1 MLSGQIPIEISQLSH
16 LLSLDLSYNSDL
28 ELKKHS
34 LRCLVQNLTCLQ
46 KLDLS
51 GVNISSMVP
60 NILTNLSSLK
70 SFSLVDCGLHE
81 KFSVG
86 IFKLSKLR
94 FLFVRENN
102 GLTGYLPGFTW
113 SNQLEKL
120 DLSFTSFSGELLA
133 YMGNLRFLVELN
145 MRGCNISGPIPSSVG
160 NLTKLTYLD
169 LSFNSFVG
177 NIRPSLGNLPQLF
190 SLDISNNRLIGPN
203 LEVLDLSENYLN
215 GIVEFDEF
223 VKLKHLNTLDIA
235 GNELLLLTKEADANA
250 THQNFVALAFSS
262 CNLSEFPN
270 FLRNQH
276 ELDSLEVLDL
286 ANNNFNGSLPRCL
299 DSFGAYLS
307 ILDLRW
313 NKFQGSIPESWIKE
327 GNLVMINSSQNKFQ
341 RAFA

>member
-1 MLSGQIPIEISQLSH
+1 MILQVLIKIFESNFLLAFSAFFTSKGLTLRTINNFNYSHIPSQVRDLSSLTHLDLSYSMLSGQIPLEISQLSH

-94 FLFVRENN
+94 FLSVRENN
-102 GLTGYLPGFTW
+102 GLTSYLPGFTW
-113 SNQLEKL
+113 SSQLEKL

-133 YMGNLRFLVELN
+133 SMGNLRFLVELN

-160 NLTKLTYLD
+160 NLIKLTYLD

-177 NIRPSLGNLPQLF
+177 NIRPSLGNLPQLS
-190 SLDISNNRLIGPN
+190 SLDISNNRLIGPVPFELVN
-203 LEVLDLSENYLN
+203 LPQLWDIYLSN
-215 GIVEFDEF
+215 
-223 VKLKHLNTLDIA
+223 
-235 GNELLLLTKEADANA
+235 
-250 THQNFVALAFSS
+250 
-262 CNLSEFPN
+262 N
-270 FLRNQH
+270 FLSGEMH
-276 ELDSLEVLDL
+276 FELMNET
-286 ANNNFNGSLPRCL
+286 
-299 DSFGAYLS
+299 
-307 ILDLRW
+307 
-313 NKFQGSIPESWIKE
+313 
-327 GNLVMINSSQNKFQ
+327 
-341 RAFA
+341 